1 MPENEPAIRNR
12 IKTYF
17 TLYSV
22 EEKNGEVE
30 ANSDVQPMRYS
41 DCSIEGTTEKI
52 ESDVVLP
59 GTRIPSTP
67 ELGSESNSGS
77 VTTEWNIDEQD
88 SWFAGA
94 FCGDWVTDPENA
106 RRKVLTLGDANHSFC
121 IMKKYT
127 QKPVAF
133 QCFKKEFINQLS
145 FNFATNSF
153 VKLTWDFQG
162 SNNPPKVV
170 TDPLTD
176 KTPVYLEAGTT
187 KSFLTRSGFL
197 KYGDDV
203 GHLKAIRQSPSLNIT
218 INNNL
223 EKTPGLFETESIENT
238 LGYFNVSGTM
248 DVYNADDTGND
259 IYNDAVAGKDKVIQV
274 SVTRTVNG
282 VTTTYTLTLNV
293 HLDAPSESKNGNKLQ
308 FSVPFTLNAVDDF
321 QLEKVTEG
329 DPIVVAETPVFDN
342 VLSDVTYLEGEEA
355 DLLDGTATVQD
366 GGRVR
371 YSWKK
376 DGTEV
381 VPTAKYK
388 PDTSVPGVYELEVT
402 ATNRL
407 GESTASAKQSL
418 TLTVTAAVDAETPVF
433 GGTLADA
440 TYTTSDTPVALD
452 GTASVQDG
460 GTVTYQ
466 WYAGDTAI
474 TGETGAT
481 YTPDVSTEGATVY
494 KVVATNTNSSATG
507 SQTATAEMSCTI
519 TVAD

>member
-1 MPENEPAIRNR
+1 MAENEPAIKNR

-22 EEKNGEVE
+22 EEKDGDIEENSEVR
-30 ANSDVQPMRYS
+30 PMRYS

-67 ELGSESNSGS
+67 ELGSESNSGD

-88 SWFAGA
+88 AWFEGA
-94 FCGDWVTDPENA
+94 FCGDWTADPENEK
-106 RRKVLTLGDANHSFC
+106 RKTLTLGDAIHSFSL
-121 IMKKYT
+121 MKKYT
-127 QKPVAF
+127 QKPIAY
-133 QCFKKEFINQLS
+133 QKYNKEFINQLTMD
-145 FNFATNSF
+145 FATDSF
-153 VKLTWDFQG
+153 VKLTWNFMG
-162 SNNPPKVV
+162 SNNPQKVA
-170 TDPLTD
+170 TDPIAE

-223 EKTPGLFETESIENT
+223 EKTPALFETESIENT
-238 LGYFNVSGTM
+238 LGDFDVTGTM
-248 DVYNADDTGND
+248 DVYNADDTGHD

-293 HLDAPSESKNGNKLQ
+293 HLEAPTESKNGNKLQ

-321 QLEKVTEG
+321 QLEKLVDGE
-329 DPIVVAETPVFDN
+329 PLVVAETPVFVN
-342 VLSDVTYLEGEEA
+342 TLSDVSYTQGDEA
-355 DLLDGTATVQD
+355 ALLDGTATTED
-366 GGRVR
+366 GGRIR

-388 PDTSVPGVYELEVT
+388 PDTSTPGTYELEVT

-418 TLTVTAAVDAETPVF
+418 TLTVAAAVDAETPVF
-433 GGTLADA
+433 GGTLEDA
-440 TYTTSDTPVALD
+440 SYTTGGTATALD
-452 GTASVQDG
+452 GTATVTDG

-466 WYAGDTAI
+466 WYKDDAELS
-474 TGETGAT
+474 GETNAT
-481 YTPDVSTEGATVY
+481 LTPDTSAAEAAVY
-494 KVVATNTNSSATG
+494 KVVATNTNASATG

-519 TVAD
+519 TVSD